1 MLSAIKQVLPTPLKA
16 ALRTIRSHYRY
27 STSKWRVLPDFLIIG
42 AMRSG
47 TTSLFSHLLQHPH
60 ISGSYEKETH
70 YFDWNYWRGEGWYR
84 SNFPLKYSVKTGTLV
99 GEATPYYI
107 FHPHAPKRIH
117 ALLPNARLIVLL
129 RDPTDRAISH
139 YFFSAAADHE
149 TLPIMEALLAE
160 DKRIQPELDKMLQD
174 ESYFSTSHIWSSYKL
189 RGLYLDQLRRYWEY
203 FDRERILIVK
213 SQHLFKSPK
222 DTLRKVF
229 EFLGVE
235 PETELR
241 DLSARNTGWNKV
253 EVHSDVYQYLDDFFS
268 PFNERLYTS
277 IDQDFGW

>member
-47 TTSLFSHLLQHPH
+47 TTSLFSYLLQHPH

-107 FHPHAPKRIH
+107 FHPHAPKR
-117 ALLPNARLIVLL
+117 
-129 RDPTDRAISH
+129 
-139 YFFSAAADHE
+139 
-149 TLPIMEALLAE
+149 IMEALLAE